1 MLDISGVLGM
11 PARLVPHYGP
21 MPFLLVTL
29 PMHRL
34 RIRRSL
40 DGLHQ
45 LSNWLLLDP
54 GPGLRCHSL
63 PYLQGS
69 YLLLLNMQLLTMLN
83 L

>member
-1 MLDISGVLGM
+1 MLGISGVLGM

-34 RIRRSL
+34 CIRRSL

-45 LSNWLLLDP
+45 LPNWLLPDP
-54 GPGLRCHSL
+54 GPGLRRHVL
-63 PYLQGS
+63 PYL
-69 YLLLLNMQLLTMLN
+69 
-83 L
+83 